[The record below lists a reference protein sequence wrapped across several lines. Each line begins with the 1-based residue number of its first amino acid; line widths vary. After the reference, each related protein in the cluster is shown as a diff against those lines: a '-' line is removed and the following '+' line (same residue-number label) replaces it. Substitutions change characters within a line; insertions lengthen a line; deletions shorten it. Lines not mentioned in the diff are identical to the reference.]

1 MLWVILLRA
10 SGVPLRVTTTIL
22 SLLVGFATGCTPRAP
37 DRPDVVLITWDTVRA
52 DHVGNASTPTWN
64 ALAGN
69 GAVFTEARSPVP
81 LTLPAHASMMTGEN
95 PPRHGA
101 RDNGTWPVVDGLPIL
116 AEHFRSAGWT
126 TGAFVSASVLD
137 SRYGIARGFSTYND
151 HIRPGKDRVV
161 AHRSGTETVEQA
173 VSWLGDR
180 PADQPVFLWVHL
192 FDPHRPWESSED
204 PDISD
209 YQAAIGEADRVTKR
223 IVDVM
228 DARGRLNSSIIAV
241 TSDHGEGLGEH
252 GEETHGYYAYDSTL
266 RVPLMVWVG
275 EGVRTTKPT
284 TGTTVAGPAS
294 LVDIAPTLSTAA
306 GLEPIGTAGID
317 LLDSRYAEAVP
328 PRVLSFE
335 TVTPA
340 MDFDAA
346 PIFGMVDAQSRALID
361 LPKREKYHLD
371 SDPKQLVNRYRDAD
385 AADMDAALAEIDR
398 AWPPSS
404 DPMTLSEEEREALES
419 LGYIMRTPTTYEPSR
434 VDPKDRIELFNLL
447 TNTPTEPAVQLLDR
461 ANSLIDEHGMVPAL
475 MLFKADLFDAL
486 ARPLDALDTVR
497 QAATAHPEDKDLNGE
512 FLSRSRALNELR
524 RLATAIEDDRATKP
538 YDLTIERDLALTYHR
553 LQRFDDAEAI
563 YRRILEQQ
571 PANDSVRVDLARM
584 FASQQRYDAA
594 LSTLAPAMR
603 RPSRSADVD
612 CMAGRL
618 MSRGKNKPAEAK
630 RLLSYC
636 ATQSLR

>member
-1 MLWVILLRA
+1 MRVATAIVSILVA
-10 SGVPLRVTTTIL
+10 STI
-22 SLLVGFATGCTPRAP
+22 GCTPDAP
-37 DRPDVVLITWDTVRA
+37 DLPDVVLITWDTVRA

-64 ALAGN
+64 ALAADGV
-69 GAVFTEARSPVP
+69 VFNEARSPVP

-95 PPRHGA
+95 PPTHGA
-101 RDNGTWPVVDGLPIL
+101 RDNGTWPVVEGLPIL
-116 AEHFRSAGWT
+116 ADHFRSAGWT

-161 AHRSGTETVEQA
+161 AHRPGSETVEQA
-173 VSWLGDR
+173 VAWLGDR
-180 PADQPVFLWVHL
+180 PVEQPVFLWVHL
-192 FDPHRPWESSED
+192 FDPHRPWDSSEN
-204 PDISD
+204 PAVSD
-209 YQAAIGEADRVTKR
+209 YQTAIGEADRLTQR
-223 IVDVM
+223 ILDIM
-228 DARGRLNSSIIAV
+228 EARGRLSSSIIAL

-266 RVPLMVWVG
+266 RVPLLLWVG
-275 EGVRTTKPT
+275 ANVRTATPT
-284 TGTTVAGPAS
+284 TGTTVTGPVS
-294 LVDIAPTLSTAA
+294 LVDIAPTLSVAA
-306 GLEPIGTAGID
+306 GLEPIGTAGVD
-317 LLDSRYAEAVP
+317 LLHKRHAETVP
-328 PRVLSFE
+328 ARLLSFE

-346 PIFGMVDAQSRALID
+346 PIFGLVDTQSRALID

-371 SDPKQLVNRYRDAD
+371 SDPKQLVNRYRTGDDTA
-385 AADMDAALAEIDR
+385 MNAALESFDR

-404 DPMTLSEEEREALES
+404 DPINLSDEEREALES

-434 VDPKDRIELFNLL
+434 VDPKDRIDLFNLL
-447 TNTPTEPAVQLLDR
+447 TNTPTEPAVHLLDR
-461 ANSLIDEHGMVPAL
+461 ANRLIADHGMVPAL
-475 MLFKADLFDAL
+475 MLFKADLYDAL

-497 QAATAHPEDKDLNGE
+497 QAATAHPEDNDLNGE
-512 FLSRSRALNELR
+512 FLSRSRAINELR
-524 RLATAIEDDRATKP
+524 RLATAIEDDRASKP

-563 YRRILEQQ
+563 YRRILAKQ
-571 PANDSVRVDLARM
+571 PTNDSVRVDLARM

-603 RPSRSADVD
+603 RPTRSSDVD

-618 MSRGKNKPAEAK
+618 MSRGKNNAAEAE

-636 ATQSLR
+636 AGQ